1 MFYKH
6 FSFFKHFSSCPFPTD
21 SNTSPQKTFRL
32 LFLGLLLGLAF
43 SRLTSWSAAPR
54 PLPEPNSGHAV
65 RKQFSKTDLAT
76 EDLSLESLKRD
87 GSISHKTNVTLK
99 NVVLIGNVFA
109 GQNLNLMD
117 CEIHGNLKAGG
128 SGRIERSQIFGSINI
143 GKNLT
148 VISTHVSGS
157 VSVRHNADLKG
168 LDMPNGNFST
178 SNPSL
183 KLINT
188 RVKNIRMAPRLTSH
202 LYTKG
207 HDGKTH
213 SPHEGYVYLEP
224 GSVLSA
230 GGFQFQ
236 STEETT
242 SVRTPE
248 GYLYENGLLIKGKA
262 APANYAAYRVLHP
275 GTPLVKGPGW
285 PTQPRGNG
293 SANTP
298 KGKGTQVILS
308 QSSLVTGQILFDNGN
323 GLVIIEPGSKLTG
336 TVEGGVIQP

>member
-1 MFYKH
+1 MNLYPFTLLMFLKL
-6 FSFFKHFSSCPFPTD
+6 FFLNSRFCAGLITIKMAIQAT
-21 SNTSPQKTFRL
+21 L
-32 LFLGLLLGLAF
+32 ILLLGVLVIP
-43 SRLTSWSAAPR
+43 LTSWSVSPR
-54 PLPEPNSGHAV
+54 HLPEQKIVKKP
-65 RKQFSKTDLAT
+65 LLT
-76 EDLSLESLKRD
+76 EDLVLESLKKD

-109 GQNLNLMD
+109 GQNLTLLD
-117 CEIHGNLKAGG
+117 SEIHGNLKAGG
-128 SGRIERSQIFGSINI
+128 SGKIERSQIFGSINI

-148 VISTHVSGS
+148 VVSTHVSGS
-157 VSVRHNADLKG
+157 VSVRHHADLKG
-168 LDMPNGNFST
+168 LDMPNGNIAT
-178 SNPSL
+178 SSPNL
-183 KLINT
+183 KLT
-188 RVKNIRMAPRLTSH
+188 DSRVKNIRMAPRLTSH

-230 GGFQFQ
+230 GGFHFQ
-236 STEETT
+236 STDKTT

-248 GYLYENGLLIKGKA
+248 GFLYENGLLIKGKA
-262 APANYAAYRVLHP
+262 APTSYAAYRVLHP

-293 SANTP
+293 SAISAT
-298 KGKGTQVILS
+298 GKRTQVILS
-308 QSSLVTGQILFDNGN
+308 QSSLVTGQILFDEGN